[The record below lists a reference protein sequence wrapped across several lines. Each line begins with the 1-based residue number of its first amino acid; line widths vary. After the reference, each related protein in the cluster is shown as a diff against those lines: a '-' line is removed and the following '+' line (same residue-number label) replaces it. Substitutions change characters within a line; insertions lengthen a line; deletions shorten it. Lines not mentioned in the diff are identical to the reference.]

1 MAILSRLT
9 RDQSSSVGS
18 ENPTRIHPLETY
30 RPSMDYDRFESEVI
44 RPYLRTARIRRVD
57 HASSQL
63 HLTLAPGRASF
74 VDLLSVLEETDYN
87 QSLRSMESSV
97 MPTPSLDEAPHPT
110 RILPLTGFIGGNRP
124 DCFVW
129 EGGFFKKGSFV
140 VLGESGRT
148 GTVKG
153 ICGFG
158 RNFILRGFEE
168 YGKSQD
174 EVPINRMVVSASPTS
189 AALSMA
195 HRLASLFLS
204 PFLGSMLDFLGEGGM
219 EDILEKDDLTNISD
233 TSLNT
238 LISSSEGGVA
248 GVEEYLEAEGN

>member
-9 RDQSSSVGS
+9 QDRSFSVGS
-18 ENPTRIHPLETY
+18 ENPTRIHPLETF
-30 RPSMDYDRFESEVI
+30 RPSMDYDKFESEVI
-44 RPYLRTARIRRVD
+44 HPYLWTARIRRAD

-74 VDLLSVLEETDYN
+74 VDLLSTLEETDYN
-87 QSLRSMESSV
+87 QSLRSLESSV
-97 MPTPSLDEAPHPT
+97 TPTPSLDEPPHPIC
-110 RILPLTGFIGGNRP
+110 ILPLTGFISGNRP

-158 RNFILRGFEE
+158 CNFILRGFEE

-174 EVPINRMVVSASPTS
+174 KVPINHMIVSASPTLV
-189 AALSMA
+189 ALSVA

-219 EDILEKDDLTNISD
+219 EDSLEKDDLTDISD
-233 TSLNT
+233 MSQGT
-238 LISSSEGGVA
+238 LISPSEVEVA
-248 GVEEYLEAEGN
+248 GNEEYS